1 MKTELFHVL
10 WPHLGLLSHT
20 NISIV
25 IIISGQVGAVSIHGT
40 YRCQIRSTQLT
51 NIQMVSLISKSYLS
65 PLSGIYNL
73 FVQSSKL

>member
-20 NISIV
+20 N
-25 IIISGQVGAVSIHGT
+25 IISGQVGAVSIHGT